1 MRSRHAAVKAAVRKQ
16 LRTLRRALNPALH
29 RRHSRQAASAIAR
42 LPQFR
47 CGRRVAVYLSFDR
60 EADTSHLIA
69 AAQRRGVRLFV
80 PVVIDRRHRRLAFYP
95 LSERTRRGAF
105 GIREPVGRGA
115 AVAARW
121 LNLIVVPF
129 VGVDAGGRRLGMG
142 GGFYDRIAAFRGLRK
157 FWRRPLLIGFGLD
170 CQRVDD
176 VGAELWDL
184 RFDATATE
192 SGLQHY
198 AAKETHESLAD

>member
-1 MRSRHAAVKAAVRKQ
+1 MRAKHAAAKAAVRKQ
-16 LRTLRRALNPALH
+16 LRAERRAIHPALH
-29 RRHSRQAASAIAR
+29 RLRSRQAARAIAR

-47 CGRRVAVYLSFDR
+47 CGRRVAVYLPFDR

-80 PVVIDRRHRRLAFYP
+80 PVVIDRRHRRLAFHP
-95 LSERTRRGAF
+95 LSERTRRGVF
-105 GIREPVGRGA
+105 GIRVPVGGGRP
-115 AVAARW
+115 VAARW
-121 LNLIVVPF
+121 LNLIV
-129 VGVDAGGRRLGMG
+129 
-142 GGFYDRIAAFRGLRK
+142 
-157 FWRRPLLIGFGLD
+157 GFGLD

-176 VGAELWDL
+176 VGAESWDL

-198 AAKETHESLAD
+198 ARDT